1 MAALVAVETVVI
13 LLLVVLVTGLLR
25 SHADIL
31 RALEELGVGLG
42 DPGRDPGHDPGHA
55 DDQARP
61 PAVRRG
67 SGTSVGADVAGTSP
81 AGDALSFAVGGDV
94 DTLVAF
100 LTSGCDTCRAFWHA
114 FGKDD
119 LDVPDGVR
127 VVAVTAGPE
136 DESASRVADVAA
148 ASRVPVVMSSTAWRD
163 YEVPRSPYFVVVEAA
178 TGRIAGEGSAST
190 WNQVVELVRRARA
203 DENVRRSPGARVRD
217 AAARR
222 QVEAAAHDR
231 DREARND
238 AELLRAGIEP
248 GDSRLHFPPDDD
260 PDRG

>member
-13 LLLVVLVTGLLR
+13 LLLVVLVAGLLR

-31 RALEELGVGLG
+31 RALEELGVGVG
-42 DPGRDPGHDPGHA
+42 DPDERHDHA
-55 DDQARP
+55 TRP
-61 PAVRRG
+61 TRRRG
-67 SGTSVGADVAGTSP
+67 SGESVGADVAGTSP
-81 AGDALSFAVGGDV
+81 AGDALSFATGGDT

-114 FGKDD
+114 FSKDD

-136 DESASRVADVAA
+136 DESADRVADVAA
-148 ASRVPVVMSSTAWRD
+148 ETRVPVVMSSAAWRD
-163 YEVPRSPYFVVVEAA
+163 YEVPRSPYFVLVEAA
-178 TGRIAGEGSAST
+178 TGRVAGEGSAST
-190 WNQVVELVRRARA
+190 WGQVVELIGRARA
-203 DENVRRSPGARVRD
+203 DEDVLRSPAARARD
-217 AAARR
+217 EAARR
-222 QVEAAAHDR
+222 QVEAAARDR

-248 GDSRLHFPPDDD
+248 GDPRLHLPADND

>member
-1 MAALVAVETVVI
+1 MAALVAIETVVI
-13 LLLVVLVTGLLR
+13 LLLVVLVAGLLR

-42 DPGRDPGHDPGHA
+42 DPGHDPGH

-61 PAVRRG
+61 RPVRRG
-67 SGTSVGADVAGTSP
+67 SGTSIGADIAGISP
-81 AGDALSFAVGGDV
+81 AGDALSFAVGGDT

-119 LDVPDGVR
+119 LGVPGVR

-148 ASRVPVVMSSTAWRD
+148 ASRVPVVMSSAAWRD
-163 YEVPRSPYFVVVEAA
+163 YEVPRSPYFVLVEAA
-178 TGRIAGEGSAST
+178 TGRVAGEGSTST
-190 WNQVVELVRRARA
+190 WDQVVELIRRART
-203 DENVRRSPGARVRD
+203 DEDVRRSPAARARD
-217 AAARR
+217 EASRR

-248 GDSRLHFPPDDD
+248 GDPRLHFPPDDD